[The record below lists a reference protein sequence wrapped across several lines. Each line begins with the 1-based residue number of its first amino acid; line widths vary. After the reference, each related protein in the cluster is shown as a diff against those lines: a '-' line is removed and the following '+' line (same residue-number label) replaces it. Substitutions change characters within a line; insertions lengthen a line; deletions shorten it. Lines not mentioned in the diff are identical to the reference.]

1 MKPGIKHILLVAPGL
16 AGVLI
21 FYVIPFFISVC
32 YSFTTITL
40 DLNFTGINNF
50 ISVLSNDYFR
60 LALSNTLEMTVV
72 IVPVTVFTSL
82 MAALLFAKGSKINK
96 PIRLALIIPVLLP
109 SAAVIFF
116 WKMVFPGD
124 IFSGEITEEFIRLP
138 VYLLFIWKN
147 TGLNMVLFIA
157 GFHSIPAVIYEAA
170 ELDGASAAKK
180 HIYIT
185 LPLISPIL
193 LLATMI
199 TTVNSFRI
207 FKEIY
212 LLYGSYPAESIYTLQ
227 NYMNN
232 HFLKMSY
239 QNLSTA
245 AVIFFVIIFVSI
257 SAGFKI
263 IDSVNRVTGRLM

>member
-1 MKPGIKHILLVAPGL
+1 
-16 AGVLI
+16 
-21 FYVIPFFISVC
+21 
-32 YSFTTITL
+32 
-40 DLNFTGINNF
+40 
-50 ISVLSNDYFR
+50 
-60 LALSNTLEMTVV
+60 
-72 IVPVTVFTSL
+72 
-82 MAALLFAKGSKINK
+82 
-96 PIRLALIIPVLLP
+96 
-109 SAAVIFF
+109 
-116 WKMVFPGD
+116 
-124 IFSGEITEEFIRLP
+124 
-138 VYLLFIWKN
+138 
-147 TGLNMVLFIA
+147 
-157 GFHSIPAVIYEAA
+157 
-170 ELDGASAAKK
+170 
-180 HIYIT
+180 
-185 LPLISPIL
+185 
-193 LLATMI
+193 MI